1 MKLEIVLAYVYV
13 VLCGVVVSTL
23 LVPVIRRLALRF
35 HILDAPGDRKVH
47 HDAVPLLGGVAVFAG
62 FYLVVFGNLFILRV
76 LIQHQWIHRF
86 FPDVLY
92 RLQTVT
98 LVSGKLRALFLG
110 GLIIML
116 LGLIDDVRGAD
127 FSYQIKF
134 AVQIIVAVI
143 LVASGMTISL
153 FGAVPWVGDLIVVL
167 WVVGITN
174 AFNLL
179 DNMNGLSSGVAII
192 CLMMLM
198 LVAVREQEFF
208 VALIMSAMM
217 GVLLGFFRFNFL
229 RGKIFLGD
237 AGSLFIGYIL
247 ASLSL
252 LIGYLNSGQQ
262 TLFPVLMPIMILG
275 LPIFDTFSV
284 IVIRWRRG
292 KPLFKGDTNHL
303 SHRLVAL
310 GMSSTQAVAFIFLI
324 TFALAANGIFLRYA
338 TATRSVFVLLQGLGI
353 VAIVAL
359 LMVVG
364 ERRTLPDN
372 ASHHSAGRKDVS
384 RECVE
389 SARSGQD

>member
-1 MKLEIVLAYVYV
+1 MKREIVLAYVYV
-13 VLCGVVVSTL
+13 MLCGMVASTL
-23 LVPVIRRLALRF
+23 LVPLVRRLALRF
-35 HILDAPGDRKVH
+35 HIVDAPGDRKVH
-47 HDAVPLLGGVAVFAG
+47 LNAVPLLGGVAVFGA
-62 FYLVVFGNLFILRV
+62 FYLVVFGNLFLLRF
-76 LIQHQWIHRF
+76 LIQHPWIHRF

-98 LVSGKLRALFLG
+98 LVSGRLRALFLG
-110 GLIIML
+110 GMVIMI
-116 LGLIDDVRGAD
+116 LGLIDDVRGTD
-127 FSYQIKF
+127 FSYRIKF
-134 AVQIIVAVI
+134 AVQIIVAII

-153 FGAVPWVGDLIVVL
+153 FGRVPFLGDLIVIL

-192 CLMMLM
+192 CLTMLM

-208 VALIMSAMM
+208 VALIMGAMV

-237 AGSLFIGYIL
+237 AGSLFIGYTL

-252 LIGYLNSGQQ
+252 LIGYLNSGQY

-292 KPLFKGDTNHL
+292 KPLFIGDTNHL

-338 TATRSVFVLLQGLGI
+338 TTTRSIFVVLQGLGI

-364 ERRTLPDN
+364 ERRSPSNDESNLSAGQQKAPRELVE
-372 ASHHSAGRKDVS
+372 SAGR
-384 RECVE
+384 R
-389 SARSGQD
+389 QD